1 MQRDAPVA
9 DYCLACDTP
18 AAAPLFQRGEC
29 ARHELA
35 QLAGRHPGGEA
46 LERVMA
52 RLLTRCSARE
62 PDGCSL
68 MATETSERQPS
79 AVARMQAGRHT
90 VWLSKTGA
98 MPACGPI
105 I

>member
-1 MQRDAPVA
+1 M
-9 DYCLACDTP
+9 DYGLACDTL

-52 RLLTRCSARE
+52 RLSTKCPARRSFG
-62 PDGCSL
+62 GCRLKGTAMSL
-68 MATETSERQPS
+68 A
-79 AVARMQAGRHT
+79 ARIALWKDAG
-90 VWLSKTGA
+90 
-98 MPACGPI
+98 
-105 I
+105 